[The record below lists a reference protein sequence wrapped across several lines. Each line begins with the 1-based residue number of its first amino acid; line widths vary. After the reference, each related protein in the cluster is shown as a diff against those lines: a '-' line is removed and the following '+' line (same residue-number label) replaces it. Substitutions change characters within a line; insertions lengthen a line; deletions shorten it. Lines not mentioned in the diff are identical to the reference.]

1 MRSRSSAEWAGLAFG
16 AAAQAVWC
24 GVLAGALSGGA
35 WPVLGAF
42 AAAAMLAAA
51 VVTDWTHGAESRL
64 VRGRA
69 VLVALVLLEAALL
82 LVTGRAWAHEYL
94 VWQIVRDLLFV
105 AGVTVLGVYL
115 GAQRQT
121 PDDAVRR
128 AVRAFALVCAVLA
141 AAAVGG
147 AAPAHAAAA
156 VAAVMVAG
164 ALHVVAERYVDLSEL
179 MPAGDRLPVQPWLL
193 AVAAVVAAILVVA
206 AFAGLLLD
214 SDVLHRALGVAL
226 DVISYAAGGVAWV
239 VGWAGV
245 GVTRLLSWLGSL
257 VGLHVH
263 EAMPPQAPAPAM
275 LERAPR
281 HTTQLPAAVRLAI
294 VGLVATAGVAASLGV
309 LVLALRRLH
318 REASSDERVVEE
330 RETVRSLGSVAA
342 GALGAAGR
350 GVRRLIGVRRRPASA
365 DEIIRL
371 EYARL
376 EARLAKAG
384 APRGTGETV
393 RAYLAG
399 RALASGAEVRQT
411 ASAAGGDGG
420 VEVPAATEPSGVVP
434 AAELAGLYEIARY
447 APYSVGLDQARRFED
462 LALDFPAPVRAV

>member
-1 MRSRSSAEWAGLAFG
+1 MCDLTE
-16 AAAQAVWC
+16 
-24 GVLAGALSGGA
+24 
-35 WPVLGAF
+35 
-42 AAAAMLAAA
+42 
-51 VVTDWTHGAESRL
+51 L
-64 VRGRA
+64 V
-69 VLVALVLLEAALL
+69 
-82 LVTGRAWAHEYL
+82 
-94 VWQIVRDLLFV
+94 
-105 AGVTVLGVYL
+105 
-115 GAQRQT
+115 
-121 PDDAVRR
+121 
-128 AVRAFALVCAVLA
+128 
-141 AAAVGG
+141 
-147 AAPAHAAAA
+147 
-156 VAAVMVAG
+156 
-164 ALHVVAERYVDLSEL
+164 
-179 MPAGDRLPVQPWLL
+179 PAGDRLPVQPWLL
-193 AVAAVVAAILVVA
+193 AVAAVVAASWSSRLSPA
-206 AFAGLLLD
+206 CC
-214 SDVLHRALGVAL
+214 SMRTCSHRALGVAL

-263 EAMPPQAPAPAM
+263 AAMPPQAPAPAM
-275 LERAPR
+275 RSGRRGTPPSCR
-281 HTTQLPAAVRLAI
+281 QLCGWRSCGRSL
-294 VGLVATAGVAASLGV
+294 TAGVAASLGV
-309 LVLALRRLH
+309 VVLALRRLH

-447 APYSVGLDQARRFED
+447 APYSVGLDRLAASKTWRLTSRRRCAPSERGR
-462 LALDFPAPVRAV
+462 PASGS